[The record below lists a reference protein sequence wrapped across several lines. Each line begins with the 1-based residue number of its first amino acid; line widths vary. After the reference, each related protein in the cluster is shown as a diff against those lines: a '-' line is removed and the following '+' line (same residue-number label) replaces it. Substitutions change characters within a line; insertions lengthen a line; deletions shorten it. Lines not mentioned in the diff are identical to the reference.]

1 MNLIDDVVFIILNSC
16 EPINIIT
23 LSLVNKQFYRIHH
36 LEIIWHNVVKNIN
49 EDVSCLPNK
58 ITFLSKYIIY
68 YQLNKLNVCLN
79 LNKST
84 NQLINLL
91 RELRF

>member
-23 LSLVNKQFYRIHH
+23 LSLVNKQFYHIHYS
-36 LEIIWHNVVKNIN
+36 EIIWHKIVKNIN